1 MPRMTAFI
9 FIFAV
14 PDVWQNSQP
23 TQPNILPIARAPNL
37 LPHPVRCGHARC
49 TLEIRQQG
57 PGTCPICGMALEPE
71 EPSLDDAPNPEL
83 VDFTRRWWV
92 SAALAVPLLI
102 LTMGTEFLGLHLVDP
117 AYSPWI

>member
-1 MPRMTAFI
+1 M
-9 FIFAV
+9 
-14 PDVWQNSQP
+14 
-23 TQPNILPIARAPNL
+23 
-37 LPHPVRCGHARC
+37 HP
-49 TLEIRQQG
+49 EIRQQS

-102 LTMGTEFLGLHLVDP
+102 LTMGTEFLGLTSGQSRLVSVDSVGADRTYSFVGRLAVLYARVDFDCYGQAQYVH
-117 AYSPWI
+117 AYRHRRWRSISI